1 MQDRMHSHKFY
12 QRACRGVLK
21 IYLHLLDYPE
31 DLEGLGHL
39 SPADRKK
46 ERARLKKQRE
56 KEKKEADEKERKAAE
71 EAQWSGEKP
80 PGDGRVKDVE
90 PSGEA
95 YLTPTAPATFLTE
108 AAAWVN
114 TISPAALLGDPETLA
129 LATEVSLRRGRYV
142 QALRALRCGLEM
154 QPHHPALS
162 VMLVKV
168 RALSTHLAAI

>member
-56 KEKKEADEKERKAAE
+56 KEKKEAEEKERKAAE

-80 PGDGRVKDVE
+80 PGDGRV
-90 PSGEA
+90 
-95 YLTPTAPATFLTE
+95 
-108 AAAWVN
+108 
-114 TISPAALLGDPETLA
+114 
-129 LATEVSLRRGRYV
+129 
-142 QALRALRCGLEM
+142 
-154 QPHHPALS
+154 
-162 VMLVKV
+162 
-168 RALSTHLAAI
+168 